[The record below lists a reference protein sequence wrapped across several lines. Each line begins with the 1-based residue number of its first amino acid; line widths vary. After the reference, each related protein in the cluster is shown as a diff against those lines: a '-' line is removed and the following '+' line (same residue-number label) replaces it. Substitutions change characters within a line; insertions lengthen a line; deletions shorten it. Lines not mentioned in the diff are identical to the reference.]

1 MKILLAEDDPSI
13 QAIAVLALT
22 RVGGH
27 AVTIVKNGIEVLEAV
42 KKETPELI
50 LLDVMMPTL
59 DGFETCTRLKQSEN
73 TRDIPIIFLTAKA
86 QMNEVHYGMNLGAMG
101 YILKPFD
108 PMSLHLQIE
117 EVLHNH
123 AKAA

>member
-1 MKILLAEDDPSI
+1 MKILLAEDDQSI

-27 AVTIVKNGIEVLEAV
+27 EVQTVKNGVEVLNEVA
-42 KKETPELI
+42 KSRPELI

-59 DGFETCTRLKQSEN
+59 DGFETCTRLKSTDE

-86 QMNEVHYGMNLGAMG
+86 QMKDIQHGMNLGAMG

-108 PMSLHLQIE
+108 PMTLHTQIE
-117 EVLHNH
+117 DILKNH